1 MASTSRPC
9 SAARRAVMSEPESRV
24 ASTTR
29 QPRARPEMR
38 RLRRGKFPALG
49 GVPSGNSETS
59 APRNKISSASGS
71 LRRGYTMSMPVR
83 SAVDSDSRAAHDD
96 HASLAERSRE
106 ALRILESLRR
116 RVSAADHGKRRGGK
130 ELRVAGNIEQ
140 SRWIGDFQELL
151 GVFGIGK
158 GEHPMLGPGSPFER
172 FFDLGAAVS
181 LEDTRC
187 KRFGHDATEL
197 RSRRIQY
204 VGGKTESGKQG
215 SESLA
220 TEPGDQTEFDPGGQ
234 VAR

>member
-49 GVPSGNSETS
+49 GVPSGNSDTS
-59 APRNKISSASGS
+59 APRDKISSASGS
-71 LRRGYTMSMPVR
+71 LRRGYTMSMPVP
-83 SAVDSDSRAAHDD
+83 STAMVDPRPSRPPECAALSTPIAKPLTMTRP
-96 HASLAERSRE
+96 ASLSARAKLCAFFSPW
-106 ALRILESLRR
+106 R
-116 RVSAADHGKRRGGK
+116 RVSAADHGKCWGRK

-140 SRWIGDFQELL
+140 SRRIGDFQELL
-151 GVFGIGK
+151 GVFGVGK
-158 GEHPMLGPGSPFER
+158 GEHLVLGPGSPFER
-172 FFDLGAAVS
+172 FFDFGAAVS

-204 VGGKTESGKQG
+204 VGGKTESGK
-215 SESLA
+215 L
-220 TEPGDQTEFDPGGQ
+220 
-234 VAR
+234 

>member
-9 SAARRAVMSEPESRV
+9 SAARRAVMSEPESRA

-49 GVPSGNSETS
+49 GVPSGNSDTS

-71 LRRGYTMSMPVR
+71 LRRGYTMSMPVP
-83 SAVDSDSRAAHDD
+83 STAMVDPRPSRPPECA
-96 HASLAERSRE
+96 
-106 ALRILESLRR
+106 ALRILQSLRR
-116 RVSAADHGKRRGGK
+116 RVSAADHGKRWGRK
-130 ELRVAGNIEQ
+130 ELRLAGDIEQ
-140 SRWIGDFQELL
+140 SRRIGDFQELL
-151 GVFGIGK
+151 GVFGVGK
-158 GEHPMLGPGSPFER
+158 GEHPVLGPGSPFER
-172 FFDLGAAVS
+172 FFDFGAAVS

-220 TEPGDQTEFDPGGQ
+220 TEPGDQNEFDPGGQ
-234 VAR
+234 VA